1 MEIDIEKLPI
11 IDISSFQNNENDKN
25 QVAKEIN
32 KACKEYGFFYIKNHG
47 VDQELIENLQNVIKK
62 FFSLPLEIKMK
73 WKMGLT
79 NREWLGFFKVG
90 QEITYGQV
98 DWKEGCYYSS
108 EMDGDINT
116 IHNVPLY
123 PTAEQEE
130 QYEIQGFKS
139 TIHTYIEKL
148 THLSQQI
155 IEAISLSLNLPQDY
169 FFKNYT
175 YDPFILMGLLHYPSF
190 HHQEQEE
197 EQEDDESNNGGKK
210 SPNPDESKKP
220 EVEKFGTG
228 QHTDWGLLT
237 VLYQDDVGGL
247 QVKSKNSEEYIDAP
261 PIPGTF
267 ICNIGDMLDKM
278 TGGYYLSNLHR
289 VKYNKSGRD
298 RFSIPFFLDP
308 SLNSIPKLIPN
319 YDQLSQFADKPERWD
334 KQNIHEFDG
343 TYGQYFIKKIGRVFP
358 DYVYKKSGE
367 LV

>member
-1 MEIDIEKLPI
+1 MVNIEKLPI
-11 IDISSFQNNENDKN
+11 IDISLLTKDENGKK
-25 QVAKEIN
+25 QIAKEIN
-32 KACKEYGFFYIKNHG
+32 KACKEHGFFYIKNHG
-47 VDQELIENLQNVIKK
+47 VEQSLIDQLHCVIKK
-62 FFSLPLEIKMK
+62 FFSLPVETKMK

-98 DWKEGCYYSS
+98 DWKEGWYVSN
-108 EMDGDINT
+108 EMEGDINP

-123 PTAEQEE
+123 PTQEQEE
-130 QYEIQGFKS
+130 QYQIQGFKS
-139 TIHTYIEKL
+139 TIHSYIEKL
-148 THLSQQI
+148 TELSQQLM
-155 IEAISLSLNLPQDY
+155 EAISLSLNLPQDY
-169 FFKNYT
+169 FHSHYT

-190 HHQEQEE
+190 HQENEEIQEI
-197 EQEDDESNNGGKK
+197 K
-210 SPNPDESKKP
+210 SPNPDDSAGKP
-220 EVEKFGTG
+220 EQFGTG

-247 QVKSKNSEEYIDAP
+247 QVKSKDSNEYIDAP

-267 ICNIGDMLDKM
+267 ICNIGDMFDKM

-308 SLNSIPKLIPN
+308 SLNSIPQLIPN

-343 TYGQYFIKKIGRVFP
+343 SYKEYFLKKIGRVFP

>member
-1 MEIDIEKLPI
+1 MNNIDIEKLPI
-11 IDISSFQNNENDKN
+11 IDVSLLRKDEDGKKQIS
-25 QVAKEIN
+25 KEIN
-32 KACKEYGFFYIKNHG
+32 KACKEHGFFYIKNHG
-47 VDQELIENLQNVIKK
+47 VQQELIDQLQSVMKK
-62 FFSLPLEIKMK
+62 FFSLPLETKMK

-98 DWKEGCYYSS
+98 DWKEGCYYST
-108 EMDGDINT
+108 EMEGDINP

-123 PTAEQEE
+123 PSSEEEE
-130 QYEIQGFKS
+130 QYQIQGFKNAILS
-139 TIHTYIEKL
+139 YIEKL
-148 THLSQQI
+148 TELSHQL

-175 YDPFILMGLLHYPSF
+175 YDPFVLMGLLHYPSF
-190 HHQEQEE
+190 HHQEEE
-197 EQEDDESNNGGKK
+197 DGGTK

-220 EVEKFGTG
+220 VEQFGTG

-237 VLYQDDVGGL
+237 ILYQDDVGGL
-247 QVKSKNSEEYIDAP
+247 QVKSKDSDEYIDAP

-267 ICNIGDMLDKM
+267 VCNIGDMFDKM

-289 VKYNKSGRD
+289 VKYNRTGRD

-308 SLNSIPKLIPN
+308 CLYSIPKLIPN
-319 YDQLSQFADKPERWD
+319 YDDLSEFADKPERWD

-343 TYGQYFIKKIGRVFP
+343 TYGQYFIKKVGRVFP